1 MRKGLGLAC
10 FGVAVGA
17 AVVIPAAGANAAA
30 VTGNPA
36 YNSTSTA
43 AAGYVSAGGD
53 EVVPDNIVTA
63 TDHASPQSQSLGLG
77 TLESQLGG
85 VPALGPALVSA
96 LKASAPD
103 GANLVTETATASPD
117 GTSAACAGFL
127 AGACTTDGQPVPIT
141 IRLGLSDL
149 SALTNVKLPASLPG
163 TSSNSSSSSH
173 SSSAS
178 SSSSGL
184 PVSLPSLPALPVSL
198 PSLPSLPVSLPTAA
212 GSAAPNP
219 SSSSGSGSGSTS
231 IPLTGLSIVL
241 SLSGPEAAC
250 TAGPPGSAAGNFTA
264 TQSLATASLDVE
276 NNGKSLLPNGPIQLS
291 SGNILGQ
298 LMSKLPSGNLLSSV
312 MSLIPASALSA
323 SPIGLT
329 IDPGS
334 TSGAGAGP
342 ETTAT
347 AGELALT
354 TDGTPVLDIAGA
366 KATCGANQRAATVA
380 TAPSPT
386 PSVVGTA
393 PETPL
398 GGGIQTDEG
407 LYVAPAR
414 SNDTALWAGLSAV
427 GVALAGGA
435 GGVLLRRRLAR
446 RS

>member
-1 MRKGLGLAC
+1 
-10 FGVAVGA
+10 
-17 AVVIPAAGANAAA
+17 
-30 VTGNPA
+30 
-36 YNSTSTA
+36 
-43 AAGYVSAGGD
+43 VSAGGD

-219 SSSSGSGSGSTS
+219 SSSSGPGSGSSS